1 MFKLHCLKYPLA
13 VAVVRTGKETQKL
26 IRRRMLAQHFF
37 QVHFALT
44 SKDISAVFDRLNNQ
58 ESENKACDLSAR
70 LAEPCQFTNK
80 FYFLVSNSLAP
91 LTKCT
96 EDSYTSLVQIFI
108 GKKQSHRQLPSIHFL
123 PLFKSGL
130 QEPPW
135 GEMQGCTLDTSL
147 LQC

>member
-1 MFKLHCLKYPLA
+1 
-13 VAVVRTGKETQKL
+13 
-26 IRRRMLAQHFF
+26 MLAQHFF

-108 GKKQSHRQLPSIHFL
+108 GKKQSNRQLPSIHFL
-123 PLFKSGL
+123 PLFKSDL
-130 QEPPW
+130 QEPSW
-135 GEMQGCTLDTSL
+135 GEMQGCTLDASL